1 MEVSLLMLITLLSH
15 ILRVGLSIWASCS
28 IHLLVVNLPPVLKN
42 EANSRSR
49 IEDFCSFNLFEVGL
63 SISKMLEIIVYMIFG
78 VAIISGRGIVLCIEN
93 ALAQSGVAREDIN
106 YVNAHAAS
114 TPAGDLKEFQAIV
127 YCFGQNQKV
136 KCNNEAPNLLFY
148 YLSPITHNLIF

>member
-1 MEVSLLMLITLLSH
+1 
-15 ILRVGLSIWASCS
+15 
-28 IHLLVVNLPPVLKN
+28 
-42 EANSRSR
+42 
-49 IEDFCSFNLFEVGL
+49 
-63 SISKMLEIIVYMIFG
+63 MLEIIVYMIFG